1 MLNRRF
7 AKLNVDER
15 LVLGD
20 AATFVIRATDDTETT
35 VSTTEFAYLEG
46 VTAGTALASKA
57 LVLNAS
63 KAATG
68 IGGLTLTSPTG
79 TGLGYGTGA
88 GGAVTQATNRSTG
101 VTLSKLTG
109 TITGTATSLAA
120 GAEAEFVVT
129 NTTVAIGDVVILS
142 IQSGPTTGTSQV
154 SVSTVAA
161 GSFKIKI
168 YNHHASTA
176 DTGAPKINFAV
187 IKAVSA

>member
-1 MLNRRF
+1 MLNRKF
-7 AKLNVDER
+7 AKVNIDER
-15 LVLGD
+15 LVMGKAANLIVTSSTGVESTLSVAELG
-20 AATFVIRATDDTETT
+20 
-35 VSTTEFAYLEG
+35 YLDG

-88 GGAVTQATNRSTG
+88 GGAVTQATSRSTG